1 MKSTILVFATVL
13 LLGLF
18 IESVNAQTGAQTGG
32 PATFTVGKTKVVRN
46 GFGNR
51 NKMMLSLYECGLYLP
66 EKNKDAATIIAA
78 EQPMAM
84 RLKIT
89 SRFVSQEKMLA
100 ALKQGFQSSTG
111 GKTASIASDIVAFTN
126 CFSDPIKMGDVFVM
140 TYAPNTGVVVYK
152 NNKKKGIAGGPEF
165 KKALLGIW
173 LGKKPADSNLK
184 KALLGK

>member
-18 IESVNAQTGAQTGG
+18 IESVNAQAGG
-32 PATFTVGKTKVVRN
+32 PATFTVDETEVVRN

-66 EKNKDAATIIAA
+66 QESKDAAAIIAA

-100 ALKQGFQSSTG
+100 ALQQGFKSSTG
-111 GKTASIASDIVAFTN
+111 GNTASISSDIVKFTN
-126 CFSDPIKMGDVFVM
+126 CFSDPIQMGDIFVM
-140 TYAPNTGVVVYK
+140 TYVPNTGVVVYK
-152 NNKKKGIAGGPEF
+152 NNKQKGIAGGLEF

-173 LGKKPADSNLK
+173 LGKKPADANLK
-184 KALLGK
+184 NALLGK